1 MGDTPRVKRWLV
13 AILGLALAAGAL
25 VALVS
30 GRGAC
35 GRAASRQQGPPHG
48 EIDDASRAELER
60 VLREAE
66 QETGTAPGERRK

>member
-1 MGDTPRVKRWLV
+1 MGDTPRVKRWLI

-30 GRGAC
+30 GRGPR
-35 GRAASRQQGPPHG
+35 GRAASRDQAPPHG

-60 VLREAE
+60 VLREAGRE
-66 QETGTAPGERRK
+66 SGPAPGERRK